1 MEITPVM
8 RKFILHWGEMGNKWG
23 INRSVA
29 QIHALLYLAGTA
41 LTADEIVTHLEIA
54 RSNVSMSLKE
64 LSGWGLIRTVHRTGD
79 RKEHFETH
87 YDVWELFRIIMIER
101 QKREI
106 DPTVRILE
114 ECVDESAAN
123 EAKADPE
130 RHARLVAM
138 QDFMQLSAS
147 WGRRTASLSSSKMRK
162 LAKHGDTVFRLLD

>member
-8 RKFILHWGEMGNKWG
+8 RKFILHWGEMGTSWG

-29 QIHALLYLAGTA
+29 QIHALLYLAGEP
-41 LTADEIVTHLEIA
+41 LTADELVEHLDIA

-64 LSGWGLIRTVHRTGD
+64 LKGWGLIRTVHLTGD
-79 RKEHFETH
+79 RKDHFETQ

-106 DPTVRILE
+106 DPTARLLE
-114 ECVDESAAN
+114 ECVDESAAT
-123 EAKADPE
+123 EAASAPE

-138 QDFMQLSAS
+138 HEFIQLSAS
-147 WGRRTASLSSSKMRK
+147 WGRRTTALKAAKMRK
-162 LAKHGDTVFRLLD
+162 LAQLGDTIFRLID